1 MDKENARQI
10 RLSILGTNDD
20 FEEWWE
26 ENKEDLSKD
35 SELSFAMCFFEN
47 LSLLS
52 EIAKKEQHDQFIN
65 LVSKIDCNLNKE
77 NSGSQQHLNLTM
89 WNLKQKLTDHEKD
102 NV

>member
-35 SELSFAMCFFEN
+35 SELSFAMCF
-47 LSLLS
+47 LKTYHCCPRLQ
-52 EIAKKEQHDQFIN
+52 KKSNTIN
-65 LVSKIDCNLNKE
+65 LLISC
-77 NSGSQQHLNLTM
+77 
-89 WNLKQKLTDHEKD
+89 LK
-102 NV
+102 